1 MLTVYNVFILFH
13 PHFLICFVL
22 LAFLC
27 FDIQNMLYF
36 AHTPGSSD
44 GGQTFEELC
53 RAHIQAF
60 AKSAEK
66 FALTTKLTE
75 RISQWQ
81 AHLAPILEEEER
93 KASFDIHRY
102 SEMLLESAMAS
113 SEEIKKK
120 RKQSFGG
127 DDNGSNEQNQL
138 LDFDIVTKGCT
149 QSDICRMFLASL
161 SLANSGNLKIE
172 EGMDGYQFE
181 IVSDKVENPMETYR
195 APSTVE

>member
-1 MLTVYNVFILFH
+1 MFY
-13 PHFLICFVL
+13 FVL

-27 FDIQNMLYF
+27 FDIYNILYF

-127 DDNGSNEQNQL
+127 DDNGSNEQTQL
-138 LDFDIVTKGCT
+138 LDFDIVTRGCT

-195 APSTVE
+195 APSTI

>member
-1 MLTVYNVFILFH
+1 
-13 PHFLICFVL
+13 
-22 LAFLC
+22 
-27 FDIQNMLYF
+27 MLYF
-36 AHTPGSSD
+36 AHTPDSSD

-127 DDNGSNEQNQL
+127 DDNGSNEQIQL
-138 LDFDIVTKGCT
+138 LDFEIVTKGCS

-181 IVSDKVENPMETYR
+181 IVSDKVENPMDTYR
-195 APSTVE
+195 APSTIE

>member
-1 MLTVYNVFILFH
+1 LFCFACIFLLTF
-13 PHFLICFVL
+13 
-22 LAFLC
+22 
-27 FDIQNMLYF
+27 IQNIPSL
-36 AHTPGSSD
+36 AHTSGSSD

-66 FALTTKLTE
+66 YALTTKLTE

-113 SEEIKKK
+113 SEENKKK

-127 DDNGSNEQNQL
+127 GDDGGNNEQKQL
-138 LDFDIVTKGCT
+138 LDFEIVTRGCT

-195 APSTVE
+195 APSTIE